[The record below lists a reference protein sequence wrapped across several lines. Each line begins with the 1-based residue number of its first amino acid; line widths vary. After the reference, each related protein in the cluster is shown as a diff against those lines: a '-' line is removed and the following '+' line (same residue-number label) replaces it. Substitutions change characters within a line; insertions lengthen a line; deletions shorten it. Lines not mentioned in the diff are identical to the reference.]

1 MIGLNLDLIMEKTRR
16 AVDIENA
23 MKSVLDCIDRLFD
36 LEVDE
41 KMRMRLAQF
50 STDVF
55 EIRQRYMTFFEEME
69 RDMNA

>member
-1 MIGLNLDLIMEKTRR
+1 MNLDLILEKTRR

-36 LEVDE
+36 IEESE
-41 KMRMRLAQF
+41 KIRERLGRFA
-50 STDVF
+50 TDVY
-55 EIRQRYMTFFEEME
+55 EIRQDYMKFFEELE